1 MKLPNESAST
11 RPLTDT
17 ALATPPKA
25 AGQTGPADSQTLRA
39 LVNTQATVTSSETL
53 TPQQSAKALQNLAN
67 PPVPA
72 SAQTGPQ
79 SGLQAPATEQTSTK
93 TTTTLGPSTDTSK
106 ASPNTES
113 LANKAQLQLITLST
127 IKGDIQIVSPNR
139 YPVGS
144 QVIISQTPQGQWQ
157 LQTPAS
163 GFSLANMLSQL
174 SAGTLPPL
182 NLSGFDAHQPQLT
195 ANLNGPQALMD
206 SLMGT
211 LNKLAPPLPQHIIS
225 SQLLPDA
232 QAIKQAIASSGLFL
246 ENQLSNGLGAKP
258 LTSDG
263 QTGVANSAPS
273 ASKGFDINA
282 RFQQVETQIGKWVE
296 ALNLTGK
303 SSATATQQTSNPS
316 NNVPT
321 HSLTN
326 TLASPLTTS
335 QPSNTLE
342 ANNPSPLPIQ
352 DNKVWLQLWQ
362 QQLLKAWQ
370 ANLASPAKTS
380 TNNQVSTNINNP
392 LSGAINQAAQLNP
405 SINAT
410 SQPVNANLKAALT
423 ALHQVQQFNGPSVG
437 DKQQLSQLLE
447 FLMSNKFASKS
458 SNATDLPI
466 WPKNLSVQSQL
477 QQLIQQNLGQLSN
490 PDSNQ
495 SQHALLRQLAQ
506 ISQTLMNVQHEQVQ
520 AKLGQLQQPDNPAFN
535 VSLPYLHQQ
544 QLQWCQL
551 EFQQHPA
558 KPDEPN
564 LQRGWHLV
572 LRFMAD
578 TPKAFAIESQ
588 LNRTTLAM
596 TLWANEQDQL
606 ANLFQHSQLLRGKLQ
621 KAGFV
626 VEQLSSKHGMPPKKH
641 QQLQQNLVDVHT

>member
-1 MKLPNESAST
+1 MKLPNEPTSP
-11 RPLTDT
+11 RPSMDA
-17 ALATPPKA
+17 ALNTLNKA
-25 AGQTGPADSQTLRA
+25 GGPVRPADLHTLKA
-39 LVNTQATVTSSETL
+39 LINTQATIVRSETL
-53 TPQQSAKALQNLAN
+53 SPEQSAKALNNLKSADAN
-67 PPVPA
+67 LPSQSNSGQPSAAPVKTAGTSPA
-72 SAQTGPQ
+72 NS
-79 SGLQAPATEQTSTK
+79 
-93 TTTTLGPSTDTSK
+93 
-106 ASPNTES
+106 ES

-127 IKGDIQIVSPNR
+127 IKGEIQIVSPNR
-139 YPVGS
+139 YPLGS

-182 NLSGFDAHQPQLT
+182 HLPSFDVNQPNTGALGQNT
-195 ANLNGPQALMD
+195 LNPPQALMD
-206 SLMGT
+206 NLLSA
-211 LNKLAPPLPQHIIS
+211 LNKLNPPPLPQHIINS
-225 SQLLPDA
+225 NALPDG
-232 QAIKQAIASSGLFL
+232 QSIKQAIASSGLFL
-246 ENQLSNGLGAKP
+246 ENQLANGLGTKP
-258 LTSDG
+258 LSDG
-263 QTGVANSAPS
+263 QTGVPNSEPS

-303 SSATATQQTSNPS
+303 SSATTTQQAGSLPS
-316 NNVPT
+316 HVATNSLT
-321 HSLTN
+321 HSLT
-326 TLASPLTTS
+326 SPLTHT
-335 QPSNTLE
+335 QPSSAAV
-342 ANNPSPLPIQ
+342 ANNPPPLPMQ

-362 QQLLKAWQ
+362 QQLVKAWQ
-370 ANLASPAKTS
+370 SNLSSPANTS
-380 TNNQVSTNINNP
+380 LNNQVSTNINTQ
-392 LSGAINQAAQLNP
+392 LSGAMQQGSQLNA

-410 SQPVNANLKAALT
+410 GQPVNANLKAALN
-423 ALHQVQQFNGPSVG
+423 ALNQVQQLNTQSVG

-447 FLMSNKFASKS
+447 ILMSNKFAQKGNTS
-458 SNATDLPI
+458 ADLPI
-466 WPKNLSVQSQL
+466 WPKNLSVQAQL
-477 QQLIQQNLGQLSN
+477 QQLVQLNLGQLPNSE
-490 PDSNQ
+490 SNQ

-520 AKLGQLQQPDNPAFN
+520 AKIGQLQQPDNPAFN

-551 EFQQHPA
+551 EWQQHAPT
-558 KPDEPN
+558 KEQPT

-572 LRFMAD
+572 LRFMQD

-588 LNRTTLAM
+588 LQRTTLSI

-606 ANLFQHSQLLRGKLQ
+606 AKLFKHSQLLRTKLSQ
-621 KAGFV
+621 AGFV